1 MKASQYEVIG
11 NLIRRKRG
19 ATVAELMAATWS
31 SCIHKRLSE
40 MKQRGWRIKREEVP
54 GRNYGRYIGTAP

>member
-54 GRNYGRYIGTAP
+54 